1 MELINSFSKD
11 TKGKGILAMVSSNK
25 KRERI
30 LVMNKKQT
38 IILITTIVFAVLLG
52 SGVGFLYANQTN
64 PRLEKAA
71 LEQEMQEQLTQEAQ
85 ELSK

>member
-1 MELINSFSKD
+1 
-11 TKGKGILAMVSSNK
+11 
-25 KRERI
+25 
-30 LVMNKKQT
+30 MNKKQT